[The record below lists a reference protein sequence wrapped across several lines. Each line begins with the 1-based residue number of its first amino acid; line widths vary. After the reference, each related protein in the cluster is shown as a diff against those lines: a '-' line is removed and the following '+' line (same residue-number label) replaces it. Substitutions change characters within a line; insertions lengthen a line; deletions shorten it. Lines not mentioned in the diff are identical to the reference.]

1 LSFALKISILF
12 TPLKKTGINQKQK
25 K

>member
-12 TPLKKTGINQKQK
+12 TPLKKTGINQKK
-25 K
+25 IK

>member
-12 TPLKKTGINQKQK
+12 TPLKKTGINQKQIK
-25 K
+25 